1 MPHCPKCG
9 KEIKKQTIDQIVDQI
24 MLLPTDS
31 RIQILAPVVK
41 GRKGEHVKLLDD
53 AKKNGYVRVRIDGE
67 IYDLSEE
74 IKLEKNKKHV
84 IEIVV
89 DRLKIKDGIQ
99 KRLADS
105 AETASAL
112 SGGVITVDVIGDKS
126 ITFSENFACPDCGIS
141 LSLIHILQI

>member
-1 MPHCPKCG
+1 
-9 KEIKKQTIDQIVDQI
+9 

-74 IKLEKNKKHV
+74 IKLEKNKK
-84 IEIVV
+84 IM
-89 DRLKIKDGIQ
+89 
-99 KRLADS
+99 
-105 AETASAL
+105 
-112 SGGVITVDVIGDKS
+112 
-126 ITFSENFACPDCGIS
+126 
-141 LSLIHILQI
+141 

>member
-1 MPHCPKCG
+1 M
-9 KEIKKQTIDQIVDQI
+9 
-24 MLLPTDS
+24 PTDS

-126 ITFSENFACPDCGIS
+126 ITFSENFAGPRMRYK
-141 LSLIHILQI
+141 HT